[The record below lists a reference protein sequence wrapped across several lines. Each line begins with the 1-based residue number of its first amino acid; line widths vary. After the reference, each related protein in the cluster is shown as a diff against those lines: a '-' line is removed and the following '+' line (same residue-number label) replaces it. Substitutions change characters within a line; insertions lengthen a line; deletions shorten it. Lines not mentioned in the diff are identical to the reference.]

1 MNEKIKKIAE
11 KVKVIS
17 KQITFYVVIAV
28 TCIASFF
35 IGRYYDKITKKD
47 QKPEIKI
54 ETIKKGDVNLAIDQT
69 NNLIIIDTK
78 TGNYTIYEDSVGKT
92 IFSLY
97 AKNVWGQHN
106 NVQIENP

>member
-17 KQITFYVVIAV
+17 KQITFYVVISV

-35 IGRYYDKITKKD
+35 IGRYYDKITKKN

-54 ETIKKGDVNLAIDQT
+54 ETIKKEMSI
-69 NNLIIIDTK
+69 
-78 TGNYTIYEDSVGKT
+78 
-92 IFSLY
+92 
-97 AKNVWGQHN
+97 
-106 NVQIENP
+106 